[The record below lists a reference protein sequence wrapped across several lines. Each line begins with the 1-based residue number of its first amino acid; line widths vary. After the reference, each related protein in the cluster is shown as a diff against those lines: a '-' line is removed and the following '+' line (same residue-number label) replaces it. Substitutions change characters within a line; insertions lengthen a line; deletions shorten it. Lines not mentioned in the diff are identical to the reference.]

1 MNFNELAKE
10 IFDIKMK
17 IIKSGKICEE
27 IDYDAFVISYPEAIR
42 LLKEAMPDWD
52 KEFSDPIEDIVIVD
66 VNAFHDNAYGL
77 RSTKVEGSRFY
88 MRLSEVLEKPEYF
101 IKLMKAEEILGEELL
116 GKDITYG
123 IEDDEHIY
131 VSVGIKISFIK
142 NGTVEEIVEGIR
154 EWLCE
159 L

>member
-1 MNFNELAKE
+1 MNFDELAKE

-17 IIKSGKICEE
+17 IIKSGKICDG
-27 IDYDAFVISYPEAIR
+27 INYDAFVISYPEAIQ
-42 LLKEAMPDWD
+42 LLKEAMPEWD
-52 KEFSDPIEDIVIVD
+52 KEFSDPIEDIVSVD
-66 VNAFHDNAYGL
+66 VSPFCDNAYGL

-88 MRLSEVLEKPEYF
+88 MRLHEVLEKPKYF
-101 IKLMKAEEILGEELL
+101 MKLMKAEEILGEELL

-123 IEDDEHIY
+123 IEDDENIY
-131 VSVGIKISFIK
+131 VSAGIKVSFIK

-154 EWLCE
+154 ERLCE

>member
-1 MNFNELAKE
+1 MNFDELAKE
-10 IFDIKMK
+10 IFDIKLK
-17 IIKSGKICEE
+17 VIRSGKICEG

-52 KEFSDPIEDIVIVD
+52 KEFSDPIEDIVSVD
-66 VNAFHDNAYGL
+66 VSPFCDNAYGL

-88 MRLSEVLEKPEYF
+88 MRLSEVLEKPKYF
-101 IKLMKAEEILGEELL
+101 MKLMKAEEILGEELL
-116 GKDITYG
+116 GKDIEYG
-123 IEDDEHIY
+123 IEDDENIY
-131 VSVGIKISFIK
+131 VSAGIKVSFIK

-154 EWLCE
+154 GRLCE

>member
-52 KEFSDPIEDIVIVD
+52 KEFSDPIEDIVSVD

>member
-1 MNFNELAKE
+1 MNFDELAKE

-17 IIKSGKICEE
+17 IIKSGEICEG
-27 IDYDAFVISYPEAIR
+27 INYDAFVISYPEAIR
-42 LLKEAMPDWD
+42 LLKEAMPEWD
-52 KEFSDPIEDIVIVD
+52 KEFSDPIEEVVSVD
-66 VNAFHDNAYGL
+66 VNVFQDNAYGL

-101 IKLMKAEEILGEELL
+101 MKLMKAEEILGEELL
-116 GKDITYG
+116 GKDIEYG
-123 IEDDEHIY
+123 IEDDENIY
-131 VSVGIKISFIK
+131 VSAGIKVSFIK

-154 EWLCE
+154 GRLCE

>member
-1 MNFNELAKE
+1 MNFDELAKE

-17 IIKSGKICEE
+17 IIKSGKICVG
-27 IDYDAFVISYPEAIR
+27 INYDAFVISYPEAIQ

-52 KEFSDPIEDIVIVD
+52 KEFSDPIEDIVSVD
-66 VNAFHDNAYGL
+66 VSPFCDNAYGL

-123 IEDDEHIY
+123 IEDDENIY
-131 VSVGIKISFIK
+131 VSAGIKISFIK

-154 EWLCE
+154 ERLCE

>member
-1 MNFNELAKE
+1 MDFDKLAEE

-17 IIKSGKICEE
+17 VIRSGEICEG
-27 IDYDAFVISYPEAIR
+27 INHDAFVISYPEAIR

-52 KEFSDPIEDIVIVD
+52 KEFSDPIEDIVSVD
-66 VNAFHDNAYGL
+66 VSPFCDNAYGL

-88 MRLSEVLEKPEYF
+88 MRLSEVLEKPQYF
-101 IKLMKAEEILGEELL
+101 MKLMKAEEILGDELL
-116 GKDITYG
+116 MKNIEYG

-131 VSVGIKISFIK
+131 VSAGIKISFIK
-142 NGTVEEIVEGIR
+142 NGTAEEIAEGIR
-154 EWLCE
+154 ERLCE

>member
-1 MNFNELAKE
+1 MNFDELAKE

-17 IIKSGKICEE
+17 IIKSGKICDG
-27 IDYDAFVISYPEAIR
+27 INYDAFVISYPEAIH

-52 KEFSDPIEDIVIVD
+52 KEFSDPIEDIVSVD
-66 VNAFHDNAYGL
+66 VSPFSDNAYGL

-123 IEDDEHIY
+123 IEDDENIY
-131 VSVGIKISFIK
+131 VSAGIKVSFIK

-154 EWLCE
+154 EGLCE

>member
-1 MNFNELAKE
+1 MNFDELAKE

-17 IIKSGKICEE
+17 IIKSGKICDG
-27 IDYDAFVISYPEAIR
+27 INYDAFVISYPEAIR

-52 KEFSDPIEDIVIVD
+52 KEFSDPIEDIVSVD
-66 VNAFHDNAYGL
+66 VSPFSDNAYGL

-88 MRLSEVLEKPEYF
+88 MRLYEVLEKPEYF
-101 IKLMKAEEILGEELL
+101 MKLMKAEEILGEELL

-123 IEDDEHIY
+123 IEDEKNIY
-131 VSVGIKISFIK
+131 VSAGIKISFIK

-154 EWLCE
+154 ERLCE

>member
-1 MNFNELAKE
+1 MSFDEFAKE

-17 IIKSGKICEE
+17 IIKSGKICDG
-27 IDYDAFVISYPEAIR
+27 INYDAFVISYPEAIQ

-52 KEFSDPIEDIVIVD
+52 KEFSDPIEDIVSVD
-66 VNAFHDNAYGL
+66 VSPFSDNAYGL

-101 IKLMKAEEILGEELL
+101 MKLMKAEEILGEELL

-123 IEDDEHIY
+123 IEDDENIY
-131 VSVGIKISFIK
+131 VVAGIKVSFIK

-154 EWLCE
+154 ERLCE

>member
-1 MNFNELAKE
+1 MNFDELAKE

-17 IIKSGKICEE
+17 IIKSGKICDG
-27 IDYDAFVISYPEAIR
+27 INYDAFVISYPEAIR

-52 KEFSDPIEDIVIVD
+52 KEFSDPIEDIVSVD
-66 VNAFHDNAYGL
+66 VSPFSDNAYGL

-88 MRLSEVLEKPEYF
+88 MRLYEVLEKPEYF
-101 IKLMKAEEILGEELL
+101 MKLMKAEEILGEELL

-123 IEDDEHIY
+123 IEDEKNIY
-131 VSVGIKISFIK
+131 VSAGIKISFIK
-142 NGTVEEIVEGIR
+142 NGTVEEIAEGIR
-154 EWLCE
+154 ERLCE

>member
-1 MNFNELAKE
+1 MSFDEFAKK

-17 IIKSGKICEE
+17 IIKSGKICEG
-27 IDYDAFVISYPEAIR
+27 INYDAFVISYPEAIR

-52 KEFSDPIEDIVIVD
+52 KEFSDPIEDIVSVD
-66 VNAFHDNAYGL
+66 VSPFSDNAYGL

-88 MRLSEVLEKPEYF
+88 MRLYEVLEKPEYF
-101 IKLMKAEEILGEELL
+101 MKLMKAEEILGEELL

-123 IEDDEHIY
+123 IEDEKNIY
-131 VSVGIKISFIK
+131 VSAGIKISFIK

-154 EWLCE
+154 ERLCE

>member
-1 MNFNELAKE
+1 MDFDKLAEE
-10 IFDIKMK
+10 IFNIKMK
-17 IIKSGKICEE
+17 VIKSGEICEG
-27 IDYDAFVISYPEAIR
+27 INHDAFVISYPEAIR
-42 LLKEAMPDWD
+42 LLKEAMPEWD
-52 KEFSDPIEDIVIVD
+52 KEFSDPIEDIVSID
-66 VNAFHDNAYGL
+66 INAFHDNAYGL

-88 MRLSEVLEKPEYF
+88 MRLHEVLEKPEYF

-116 GKDITYG
+116 GKDIKYG

-131 VSVGIKISFIK
+131 VSAGIKISFIK

-154 EWLCE
+154 GRLCE

>member
-1 MNFNELAKE
+1 MDFDKLAKE
-10 IFDIKMK
+10 IFDIKLK
-17 IIKSGKICEE
+17 VIRSGKICDG
-27 IDYDAFVISYPEAIR
+27 INYDAFVISYPEAIQ

-52 KEFSDPIEDIVIVD
+52 KEFSDPIEDIVSVD
-66 VNAFHDNAYGL
+66 VSPFCDNAYGL

-101 IKLMKAEEILGEELL
+101 MKLMKAEEILAEELL

-123 IEDDEHIY
+123 IEDDENIY
-131 VSVGIKISFIK
+131 VVAGIKVSFVK

-154 EWLCE
+154 ERLCE

>member
-1 MNFNELAKE
+1 MNFDELAKE

-17 IIKSGKICEE
+17 IIKSGKICDG
-27 IDYDAFVISYPEAIR
+27 INYDAFVISYPEAIQ
-42 LLKEAMPDWD
+42 LLKEAMPEWD
-52 KEFSDPIEDIVIVD
+52 KEFSDPIEDIVSVD
-66 VNAFHDNAYGL
+66 VSPFCDNAYGL

-88 MRLSEVLEKPEYF
+88 MRLSEVIEKPGYF
-101 IKLMKAEEILGEELL
+101 MKLMKAEEILAEELL

-123 IEDDEHIY
+123 IEDDENIY
-131 VSVGIKISFIK
+131 VVAGIKVSFIK

-154 EWLCE
+154 ERLCE

>member
-1 MNFNELAKE
+1 MSFDEFAKE

-17 IIKSGKICEE
+17 IIKSGKICEG
-27 IDYDAFVISYPEAIR
+27 INYDAFVISYPEAIQ

-52 KEFSDPIEDIVIVD
+52 KEFSDPIEDIVSID
-66 VNAFHDNAYGL
+66 INAFHDNAYGL

-88 MRLSEVLEKPEYF
+88 MRLHEVLEKPEYF
-101 IKLMKAEEILGEELL
+101 MKLMKAEEILGEELL
-116 GKDITYG
+116 GKDIKYG

-131 VSVGIKISFIK
+131 VSAGIKISFIK

-154 EWLCE
+154 GRLCE

>member
-1 MNFNELAKE
+1 MDFDKLAEE

-17 IIKSGKICEE
+17 VIRSGKICEG
-27 IDYDAFVISYPEAIR
+27 INYDAFVISYPEAIR

-52 KEFSDPIEDIVIVD
+52 KEFSDPIEDIVSVD
-66 VNAFHDNAYGL
+66 VSPFCDNAYGL

-88 MRLSEVLEKPEYF
+88 MRLSEVLEKPKNF
-101 IKLMKAEEILGEELL
+101 MKLMKAEEILAEELL
-116 GKDITYG
+116 GKDIEYG
-123 IEDDEHIY
+123 IEDDENIY
-131 VSVGIKISFIK
+131 VVAGIKVSFVK

-154 EWLCE
+154 GRLCE

>member
-1 MNFNELAKE
+1 MSFDEFAKE

-17 IIKSGKICEE
+17 VIRSGKICEG
-27 IDYDAFVISYPEAIR
+27 INYDAFVISYPEAIR

-52 KEFSDPIEDIVIVD
+52 KEFSDPIEDIVSVD
-66 VNAFHDNAYGL
+66 VSPFCDNAYGL

-123 IEDDEHIY
+123 IEDDENIY
-131 VSVGIKISFIK
+131 VVAGIKVSFIK

-154 EWLCE
+154 ERLCE

>member
-1 MNFNELAKE
+1 MDFDKFAKE
-10 IFDIKMK
+10 IFDIKLK
-17 IIKSGKICEE
+17 VIRSGKICEG
-27 IDYDAFVISYPEAIR
+27 INYDAFVISYPEAIQ
-42 LLKEAMPDWD
+42 LLKEAMPNWD
-52 KEFSDPIEDIVIVD
+52 KEFSDPIEDIVSVD
-66 VNAFHDNAYGL
+66 VSPFCDNAYGL

-88 MRLSEVLEKPEYF
+88 MRLCEVLEKPGYF
-101 IKLMKAEEILGEELL
+101 MKLMKAEEILGEELL

-131 VSVGIKISFIK
+131 VSAGIKISFIK

-154 EWLCE
+154 ERLCE